1 MNVGHHRVTSKIAIH
16 RGCFVTCPADGFS
29 ILRRRAQTLRTGG
42 HANFQGLIVI
52 SSGHRGPAACQSP
65 AVPWPLRA
73 TGPMLD
79 WFQKLKVSHKLM
91 LISIF
96 FVLPDSVMLYLFI
109 TAINDNIHFAEM
121 ESKGN
126 EYQRPLEELL
136 ELLPQHRLLAFQALS
151 GETKSRAQL
160 DKKQREINAAFQRLE
175 EVDARIGPDLQF
187 TDEGLAKRHREHF
200 RVATVWGEWR
210 ECRAQLAKLDEA
222 GIAERHQHLIADIRT
237 MITHSGDTSNLI
249 LDPDL
254 DSYYLMDT
262 TLLALPQAQDRLA
275 NVMATGDAVLRRGQV
290 TFQDRQEFATYASL
304 LRQQDLDRITLS
316 LQTSLREDQNFY
328 GINSSLQERIPP
340 ALQEYIEAMD
350 RFIRL
355 TQRFVYLEGVD
366 VTAEEYLAAGAKA
379 RNASFNLWRIADEE
393 VDRLLQIRIVAYQHR
408 RAKSL
413 LVAAGALLAAIGFVT
428 FITRSISGPLRQQA
442 DELREANEALQV
454 EIAERKRIEAA
465 LRTAEEQY
473 RGIFENAVEGIF
485 QTTADGQYLVA
496 NPTLARMY
504 GYGSVEELKVGMRD
518 IAGQLYVKPDRRA
531 EFRRIIAE
539 QGEAQGFESQIRRK
553 DGSIIWISEHARAAH
568 DASGALLYYEGT
580 VQDVTARKRHEEEV
594 EKLNRQLMDA
604 SRRAGMAEV
613 ATGVLHNVG
622 NVLNSVNVS
631 ALLITDRL
639 GKSRVAHLGHVSTA
653 LKDNAADLGK
663 FITEDPRG
671 SKLPSFIASLA
682 ERLSNEQAELLREA
696 EDLSKNITHIKDI
709 VAVQQNY
716 AKVSGVVE
724 VLPACALV
732 EDALQMNDAAFDR
745 HRIEI
750 VRKFEDDS
758 MVRVDKHK
766 VLQILVNVLRNAK
779 YAVSE
784 TLREEK
790 RIVVN
795 VTRNGNDRVR
805 ISVADNGIGIPTENL
820 SRIFAHGF
828 TTKVNGHGFGLHSAA
843 LAAKEVGG
851 SLVAESDGPDL
862 GATFILELPLDV
874 SPTTL

>member
-1 MNVGHHRVTSKIAIH
+1 
-16 RGCFVTCPADGFS
+16 
-29 ILRRRAQTLRTGG
+29 
-42 HANFQGLIVI
+42 
-52 SSGHRGPAACQSP
+52 
-65 AVPWPLRA
+65 
-73 TGPMLD
+73 MLN

-136 ELLPQHRLLAFQALS
+136 ELIPQHRLLVQRALA
-151 GETKSRAQL
+151 GDTKSRVQM
-160 DKKQREINAAFQRLE
+160 DKKQREIEAAFQRLG
-175 EVDARIGPDLQF
+175 EVDGRIGTELQF

-200 RVATVWGEWR
+200 RPATVWGEWR
-210 ECRAQLAKLDEA
+210 ETRAQLSRLDEST
-222 GIAERHQHLIADIRT
+222 IVERHLHLIADVRT

-254 DSYYLMDT
+254 DSYYLMDA

-275 NVMATGDAVLRRGQV
+275 GVMAMGESALRQK
-290 TFQDRQEFATYASL
+290 TIAMEDRQQFAVSCEL
-304 LRQQDLDRITLS
+304 LKEQDLDRIKLS
-316 LQTSLREDQNFY
+316 IQTSLREDPNFY
-328 GINSSLQERIPP
+328 GVSPNLQERVPP
-340 ALQEYIEAMD
+340 ALQEYIAAME
-350 RFIRL
+350 RFIKL

-366 VTAEEYLAAGAKA
+366 VSAEEYIAAGVKA

-393 VDRLLQIRIVAYQHR
+393 VDRLLQVRIAAYQHR

-413 LVAAGALLAAIGFVT
+413 LVAGGALLAAIGFVT
-428 FITRSISGPLRQQA
+428 FITRSISGPLRKQT
-442 DELREANEALQV
+442 DELREANEALQA

-473 RGIFENAVEGIF
+473 RSIFENAVEGIF
-485 QTTADGQYLVA
+485 QTTADGRYLVA
-496 NPTLARMY
+496 NPTLARIY
-504 GYGSVEELKVGMRD
+504 GYDSVEELKAGMTD
-518 IAGQLYVKPDRRA
+518 IAGQLYVHPNRRA
-531 EFRRIIAE
+531 EFRRLIAE
-539 QGEAQGFESQIRRK
+539 QGEVSGFESQIRRK
-553 DGSIIWISEHARAAH
+553 DGGIIWISEHARAAK
-568 DASGALLYYEGT
+568 DVSGNLLYYEGT
-580 VQDVTARKRHEEEV
+580 VQDITARKRHEEEV

-639 GKSRVAHLGHVSTA
+639 SKSRVAHLGHVSTA
-653 LKDNAADLGK
+653 LKENATDLGRY
-663 FITEDPRG
+663 ITEDPRG
-671 SKLPSFIASLA
+671 SKLPAFIASLTD
-682 ERLSNEQAELLREA
+682 RLTSEQSELLMEA
-696 EDLSKNITHIKDI
+696 EALSKNITHIKDI

-745 HRIEI
+745 HKIEI
-750 VRKFEDDS
+750 VREFEDDS

-766 VLQILVNVLRNAK
+766 VLQILVNLLRNAK

-795 VTRNGNDRVR
+795 VARNGSDR
-805 ISVADNGIGIPTENL
+805 IKITVADNGVGIPTENL

-828 TTKVNGHGFGLHSAA
+828 TTKPSGHGFGLHSAA

-851 SLVAESDGPDL
+851 SLVATSDGLDR
-862 GATFILELPLDV
+862 GATFTLELPMDV
-874 SPTTL
+874 SPTL